1 MTIEVRFDKRRY
13 HQHEDMITWCRANV
27 GIGGWTW
34 ATPKDWTGLKDI
46 WCIHSAFGNT
56 VFCFKE
62 EADASMF
69 ILRWE

>member
-13 HQHEDMITWCRANV
+13 HQHEEMIAWCKENT
-27 GIGGWTW
+27 GTGGWTW
-34 ATPKDWTGLKDI
+34 DTPKSWEGLDK
-46 WCIHSAFGNT
+46 WVVHSAFGTT